1 MHKIIKTTAALALIA
16 ISSCNK
22 DPYVPNT
29 SAVYVELGNGDA
41 TYGKDNNEQPKLTSL
56 KYMTYNIH
64 AANPPAAPGTVD
76 LAAIAKV
83 ITDANPDIV
92 FLQEV
97 DNKTGRNGYS
107 GDMAADLGQRTKMN
121 AVFFSAISYSRGF
134 YGVAILSKYP
144 LKGIKKY
151 MLPKAD
157 QSEEQRVFGQAIV
170 DLPGVDSLVASV
182 AHLQQTT
189 GAARLVQIKEIAR
202 IVGDIKIPLLFG
214 GDMNEKPEAV
224 DFFNVFDATFT
235 RTCIG
240 GNCQNTFPASVPTS
254 IIDYLAFRPGNAFSI
269 TSHNVINERLASDH
283 LPVLSELKF
292 NR

>member
-1 MHKIIKTTAALALIA
+1 MKRLIATSAWIALITIMA
-16 ISSCNK
+16 CNK
-22 DPYVPNT
+22 DPYIPNT
-29 SAVYVELGNGDA
+29 TPVYVELGNGDA
-41 TYGKDNNEQPKLTSL
+41 TYGKDNNEQPKLTSI

-97 DNKTGRNGYS
+97 DSKTGRNGYT
-107 GDMAADLGQRTKMN
+107 GEMAVELGQRTKMN
-121 AVFFSAISYSRGF
+121 AAFFSAIPYSRGF
-134 YGVAILSKYP
+134 YGVAVLSKYP

-151 MLPKAD
+151 MLPKVDA
-157 QSEEQRVFGQAIV
+157 SEEQRVFGHATV

-182 AHLQQTT
+182 AHLQYTT
-189 GAARLVQIKEIAR
+189 GASRLGQIKEIAR
-202 IVGDIKIPLLFG
+202 LVNDIKGTILFG
-214 GDMNEKPEAV
+214 GDMNEKPDAV

-235 RTCIG
+235 RTCTG

-254 IIDYLAFRPGNAFSI
+254 IIDYLAFRPGNAFSV
-269 TSHNVINERLASDH
+269 TSHTVINERLASDH